1 MAYLDENV
9 FVRAAGIPGD
19 ADGDGEVSI
28 ADITTILDYM
38 LSGKPINER
47 QADVDN
53 DGSINIGDIVML
65 VDIILN
71 K

>member
-1 MAYLDENV
+1 
-9 FVRAAGIPGD
+9 
-19 ADGDGEVSI
+19 
-28 ADITTILDYM
+28 M